1 MGKVLLLDCTLR
13 DGGLGLEDA
22 AKTSASTLAFAPS
35 DIRQLTSCLA
45 TSKIE
50 IIEIGAIEISDDDKC
65 KYAIYQSI
73 EHVSEMMPK
82 DTKVQLCTALYRG
95 PDTPVEDIPTWRD
108 GLCEGVRVILR
119 YSELRK
125 SLDFCRELAK
135 KGYKVFVQ
143 PMLTMRY
150 SQEEIQMV
158 LEAANDME
166 AFAVY
171 FVDSYGYMNAED
183 VSRFFEIYNRNL
195 DSGIRIGFH
204 AHNNRNLAFANSL
217 TLLSRVS
224 ESTERDIII
233 DSCIMGLGQGAG
245 NLQTEI
251 ITDYLIQ
258 TYHKLYDYG
267 SILDACEVIDRY
279 WVRNDWGYSVTNF
292 IPTRHKAAYKYAIS
306 MRNRYHLTYREIDRI
321 LSEMSYD
328 QKQRYTSQSLQK
340 ILEEQK

>member
-1 MGKVLLLDCTLR
+1 
-13 DGGLGLEDA
+13 
-22 AKTSASTLAFAPS
+22 
-35 DIRQLTSCLA
+35 
-45 TSKIE
+45 
-50 IIEIGAIEISDDDKC
+50 
-65 KYAIYQSI
+65 
-73 EHVSEMMPK
+73 
-82 DTKVQLCTALYRG
+82 
-95 PDTPVEDIPTWRD
+95 
-108 GLCEGVRVILR
+108 
-119 YSELRK
+119 
-125 SLDFCRELAK
+125 
-135 KGYKVFVQ
+135 
-143 PMLTMRY
+143 
-150 SQEEIQMV
+150 MV